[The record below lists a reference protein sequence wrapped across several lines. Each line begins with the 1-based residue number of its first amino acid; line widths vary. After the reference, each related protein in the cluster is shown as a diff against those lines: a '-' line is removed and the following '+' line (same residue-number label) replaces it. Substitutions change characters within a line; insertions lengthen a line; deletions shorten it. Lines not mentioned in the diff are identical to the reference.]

1 MTGFSLTLY
10 CFCRLLS
17 VLKIYMGVVSTLNIA
32 FASFTL
38 FAALLQIFVSY
49 RKQRDL
55 LTLSCAVLSCLAFVH
70 FCLMI
75 LCDAPFG
82 LSCPLFLLLKYQ
94 VVISQVVEIM
104 MLVILYLIIRPPNK
118 IFVFLTCLVI
128 FIFMIM
134 VMVIPDPVLF
144 GDNATVRYAEIPV
157 TEKVLMI
164 GTDFTVWRIFKD
176 LTAVIFI
183 SVSFIFL
190 FKKSDRINTRTRSVL
205 LTGLGITLLS
215 AIYDQFV
222 DLGLFHTVYIFPFA
236 FFIYYLIL
244 TNIPFFGI
252 INESIKRNRADNQ
265 QDNLQHLLNHGDF
278 IFIQLDR
285 MGIVEKVNPYF
296 YALTGY
302 HEEEVIGKD
311 WFEFFI
317 PKKDFYK
324 LQGAFVEVLDSE
336 FHPLYMNPVL
346 TKNKGEIMIRW
357 VNVRTADRSGK
368 TKGSLSIGIDITD
381 IIRDNEKI
389 QAKLKEAEMLIA
401 RLTSKPGQD

>member
-1 MTGFSLTLY
+1 
-10 CFCRLLS
+10 
-17 VLKIYMGVVSTLNIA
+17 MGVVPTLNIG

-55 LTLSCAVLSCLAFVH
+55 LTLSCAVLSCLVFVH

-75 LCDAPFG
+75 LCDAPSG

-94 VVISQVVEIM
+94 VVISQIVEIM
-104 MLVILYLIIRPPNK
+104 MLVILYLILRQQNK
-118 IFVFLTCLVI
+118 IFFFLTCLVI

-134 VMVIPDPVLF
+134 VMVIPDHVLF
-144 GDNATVRYAEIPV
+144 GENATSRYAEIPV

-164 GTDFTVWRIFKD
+164 GTDFTVWRILKD
-176 LTAVIFI
+176 LTALTFI
-183 SVSFIFL
+183 SASFIFL
-190 FKKSDRINTRTRSVL
+190 FKKSDNINTRTRTVL
-205 LTGLGITLLS
+205 MTGLGITFLS
-215 AIYDQFV
+215 AIYDQLA
-222 DLGLFHTVYIFPFA
+222 DLGFFHTVYIFPFA

-244 TNIPFFGI
+244 TNIPLFAI
-252 INESIKRNRADNQ
+252 LNESIKQNRIDHQ
-265 QDNLQHLLNHGDF
+265 QDRIQYMINHGDF
-278 IFIQLDR
+278 ILIQLDR

-296 YALTGY
+296 YTLTGY
-302 HEEEVIGKD
+302 QEDEVIGKD

-317 PKKDFYK
+317 PKKDFYQ

-336 FHPLYMNPVL
+336 FHPLYINPIL
-346 TKNKGEIMIRW
+346 TKNKEEIIIRW
-357 VNVRTADRSGK
+357 VNVRMADKSGK

-389 QAKLKEAEMLIA
+389 QVKLKEAEMLID